1 MTGLS
6 HSAALAPVA
15 PKLAKLI
22 PMLGSDRDGEA
33 LATVRAIERTLKAAG
48 LDFHALAAAVE
59 HEDAQPVRHDTDDPY
74 PDIARGE
81 LRQMAEFLYREC
93 RYTLTVKEQQFINSM
108 TYKLAAGLDPTPRQK
123 KWIVDLFDRY
133 QRKAS

>member
-22 PMLGSDRDGEA
+22 PLLGSDRDGEA
-33 LATVRAIERTLKAAG
+33 LATVRALERTLRAAG

-59 HEDAQPVRHDTDDPY
+59 HEEAQPVHHDDDPY

-133 QRKAS
+133 QRRAS